1 LPAAKINCEALFP
14 WITEPEKRFIA
25 IVGLS
30 KNAGKTTLLN
40 ALVKAYPRVAW
51 GVMTT
56 GRDGEST
63 DVLFKTPKPRVEL
76 HEGCLFCSDTP
87 SLEIL
92 GSAVSI
98 LTATPW
104 QKAGKKLYLARCQS
118 DLATEISGPGTAKAQ
133 AECAALLRKAG
144 AKKVLIDGSLDRK
157 SIVLEGKM
165 DGLILVAGASLG
177 TMPEIIGELKRLL
190 TLSSLPVEA
199 KLSTHAKAR
208 LLYSGTIMLRQKRLW
223 QDTGISSLI
232 GREKQLLAMLDEVD
246 ADCSLYIP
254 GAYTTSLHHRLG
266 LHFRKIH
273 LLFRHP
279 GCIMLGA
286 GELER
291 FLVEQQPKTLLP
303 FIINGIAI
311 NSSGVGSDSHD
322 AELFRHEL
330 RSAFPAFQ
338 LPDLMEI

>member
-1 LPAAKINCEALFP
+1 MPAANIDCEALFP
-14 WITEPEKRFIA
+14 WITEPEKRFIT

-40 ALVKAYPRVAW
+40 ALVKAYPRFTW

-76 HEGCLFCSDTP
+76 PAGSLFCSDTA
-87 SLEIL
+87 SLEVH

-98 LTATPW
+98 LAATPW
-104 QKAGKKLYLARCQS
+104 QKAGKKLYLVKCQS
-118 DLATEISGPGTAKAQ
+118 SLATEISGPGTATAQ
-133 AECAALLRKAG
+133 AECAAMLKKAG
-144 AKKVLIDGSLDRK
+144 AQKVLIDGSLDRK
-157 SIVLEGKM
+157 SIVLEGRM

-177 TMPEIIGELKRLL
+177 TMAEIIGELKRLI
-190 TLSSLPVEA
+190 TLSSLPVE
-199 KLSTHAKAR
+199 KNLSTHARAR
-208 LLYSGTIMLRQKRLW
+208 LLHAGTIMLRGRHNW

-232 GREKQLLAMLDEVD
+232 GKEKQLLALLDEVD
-246 ADCSLYIP
+246 VDCSLYIP
-254 GAYTTSLHHRLG
+254 GAYTASLHHKLG
-266 LHFRKIH
+266 LHLRKTN

-279 GCIMLGA
+279 GCIMLGTN
-286 GELER
+286 ELGN
-291 FLVEQQPKTLLP
+291 FLAQQQPKTLLP
-303 FIINGIAI
+303 FVINGMAI

-322 AELFRHEL
+322 AVLFRQEL
-330 RSAFPAFQ
+330 RNAFPAFQ